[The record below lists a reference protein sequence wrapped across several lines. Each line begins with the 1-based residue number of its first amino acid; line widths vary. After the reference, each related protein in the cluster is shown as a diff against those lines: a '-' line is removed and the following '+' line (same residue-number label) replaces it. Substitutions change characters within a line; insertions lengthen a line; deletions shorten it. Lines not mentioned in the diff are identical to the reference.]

1 MPSLSQFVFREAH
14 GKEMALIPAAIRS
27 LWVPNPVRPSERS

>member
-1 MPSLSQFVFREAH
+1 LLCARHH

-27 LWVPNPVRPSERS
+27 LWVLIPVRPSELSNIHTSG